1 MLNVPIT
8 PPRVPVIDPRTGN
21 VSREWYQFFLSL
33 YTITGSATGVTP
45 VASGGTGLSTI
56 PTNGQLLIGNG
67 SGYTLRTLTAG
78 TGVTIT
84 NTAGAISI
92 SITADSIV
100 TKTSDYT
107 ATATD
112 YTILCDAAA
121 GAIAITLPD
130 AATLPAYVYTIKKID
145 TSANQVVITP
155 TGTDTVDG
163 SATAAILVPF
173 VSITVQSDGTNWYI
187 L

>member
-8 PPRVPVIDPRTGN
+8 QPRVPLIDSRTGN
-21 VSREWYQFFLSL
+21 ISREWYQFFLSL
-33 YTITGSATGVTP
+33 YTVTGSATGITA
-45 VASGGTGLSTI
+45 VANGGTGLSTI

-112 YTILCDAAA
+112 YTILCDAS
-121 GAIAITLPD
+121 GGDLTITLPS
-130 AATLPAYVYTIKKID
+130 AASIPAHIYNVKKID
-145 TSANQVVITP
+145 SSDN
-155 TGTDTVDG
+155 
-163 SATAAILVPF
+163 LVTIAS
-173 VSITVQSDGTNWYI
+173 VSTIDSEASVSTYIQWTNIALQSNGTNWFI